1 MPAYWIARV
10 TVTDPVIFKNYVDI
24 STEVVYAYSGKY
36 LARGGKYLQMA
47 GKEYER
53 NVIVEF
59 PTFEAAEACYK
70 SQEYGVALEHAR
82 KSCDWELVI
91 VEG

>member
-1 MPAYWIARV
+1 MPGYWIARV
-10 TVTDPVIFKNYVDI
+10 TVTDPDIFKNYVEI
-24 STEVVYAYSGKY
+24 STGVVSSYGGKY
-36 LARGGKYLQMA
+36 LTRGGKYKQME

-59 PTFEAAEACYK
+59 PSFEAAEDCYNSK
-70 SQEYGVALEHAR
+70 EYSVALDHAR
-82 KSCDWELVI
+82 KSCDWELVV